1 MEGAP
6 IDADPVRSRKNV
18 SWVLRWNATHSG
30 MRDALGRH
38 WPEYLM
44 EAAGLGLFMLS
55 AVAFATVIEHPASP
69 VRAAIE
75 NSWYRRI
82 PMGVAMGLTA
92 IGIIYSPRGRR
103 SGAHI
108 NPAVTLTFYRL
119 GKIAHWDMVLIFSII
134 GAK

>member
-1 MEGAP
+1 
-6 IDADPVRSRKNV
+6 
-18 SWVLRWNATHSG
+18 
-30 MRDALGRH
+30 
-38 WPEYLM
+38 
-44 EAAGLGLFMLS
+44 MLS